1 MSRRLLGW
9 LPALVIAAITGVA
22 FFFLG
27 AWKTAGLLAPL
38 ALIAAPVRWA
48 VPGLSRLSAQS
59 MERGMV
65 CLILCLIG
73 LVVLGVE
80 TLDARDERREAAQPA
95 RAVDPRNAPPPEPDG
110 AEYEE
115 AAAEGEEGAASAAPR
130 GTPPLLRRVSGEM
143 VRLAIDNARSCDRAH
158 LDAAGA
164 LARLDEEPAASADA
178 RAAVAAAATECE
190 TSWISF
196 NRPELRGDPARNYHR
211 ESDALHACDRGYLGR
226 WLANDNLLG
235 ALDRGASSEEIGRI
249 RRMNSANDTAVE
261 MCGTMLSE
269 LESAGA

>member
-1 MSRRLLGW
+1 MGRRLLGW

-48 VPGLSRLSAQS
+48 VPGLGRLPAQS
-59 MERGMV
+59 IERGMI
-65 CLILCLIG
+65 CLVLCLIG
-73 LVVLGVE
+73 LVMLGVE
-80 TLDARDERREAAQPA
+80 TLGSRDERREAPQPA
-95 RAVDPRNAPPPEPDG
+95 RAVDPRNAPPPEP
-110 AEYEE
+110 EQEE
-115 AAAEGEEGAASAAPR
+115 VAAEGEKDAASGPR
-130 GTPPLLRRVSGEM
+130 GVPPLLRQVSGEM
-143 VRLAIDNARSCDRAH
+143 VRLAIDNARSCDRAD

-164 LARLDEEPAASADA
+164 VARLGDAPASADA
-178 RAAVAAAATECE
+178 RAAVATAVTECE

-226 WLANDNLLG
+226 WRANDNLLG
-235 ALDRGASSEEIGRI
+235 ALDRGASSQEIGRI
-249 RRMNSANDTAVE
+249 QRMNSANDTAVA

-269 LESAGA
+269 LDAAGA